1 MIKVLVALLVAAMVA
16 TAAAGP
22 AVVALF
28 TITLGAAASA
38 SAACTTAIGT
48 VAPATGPVRLPVVG
62 QYTATSEY
70 GMRVNPG
77 SIDTGEYRLHAGL
90 DLAESPAPGPV
101 VAAMAG
107 VVSAVETTRSG
118 GLSVSIDHGGALVTR
133 YLHLASAQVA
143 AGQAVWAGAP
153 LGVEGA
159 SGNVDGAHLHFSV
172 VQNGQPTDPR
182 PWLEGHGVTV
192 APPDGVGTAPPP
204 VATDPGPTVPPVA
217 GGAGGAL
224 LAGPSSIWPGQP
236 VGPVGQVAAALPERV
251 GPWVGPQVAIA
262 AAIITAGHSRGL
274 DAKTITIAVMT
285 GMAESSLTNTPR
297 GDAVRA
303 DTIGVFQEGPERGPY
318 EVRMDPAGAAGIFY
332 DYLLA
337 VPGYLELEPTIAAH
351 RAQNNDDPYH
361 YTASWADAVTMVATL
376 TADPDLL
383 IALPAGGPVAG
394 CEGGGPAPATPGA
407 SDGSGAA
414 IVAAAQAYAGTPYS
428 WGGGDAS
435 GPTTGIYTSPSLDGT
450 HTVGFDCSGLVI
462 YAVAAATGITLAH
475 SAETQGA
482 DPRGQVVPRDLSA
495 MRPGDVISFSEDGSG
510 APGSF
515 GHVGIY
521 LGEGQMIH
529 APRPGKPVQ
538 VIPLAGVAYWESMAW
553 SIRRYSTT

>member
-1 MIKVLVALLVAAMVA
+1 MNKILAPLLVAAMVA
-16 TAAAGP
+16 TALAGP
-22 AVVALF
+22 ALVALF

-38 SAACTTAIGT
+38 SAACTSPIGV
-48 VAPATGPVRLPVVG
+48 VAPAGGPVRLPVVG
-62 QYTATSEY
+62 QYKATSEY

-77 SIDTGEYRLHAGL
+77 SIDTGAYRLHAGL
-90 DLAESPAPGPV
+90 DLAQIPAPGPV

-118 GLSVSIDHGGALVTR
+118 GLTVSVDHGAALITR
-133 YLHLASAQVA
+133 YLHLASSQATT
-143 AGQAVWAGAP
+143 GQPVWAGAV
-153 LGVEGA
+153 LGIEGA
-159 SGNVDGAHLHFSV
+159 SGNSDGAHLHFSV
-172 VQNGQPTDPR
+172 IQDGQPTDPR
-182 PWLEGHGVTV
+182 PWLESHGVTV
-192 APPDGVGTAPPP
+192 APPDGTDTAPLP
-204 VATDPGPTVPPVA
+204 VETDPGPA
-217 GGAGGAL
+217 GAPLAGAQSGAL
-224 LAGPSSIWPGQP
+224 LAGPSSLWPGQP
-236 VGPVGQVAAALPERV
+236 TGPAGQVASALPDKV
-251 GPWVGPQVAIA
+251 GVWSGTQIQIA
-262 AAIITAGHSRGL
+262 AAIITAGRSRGL

-285 GMAESSLTNTPR
+285 AMAESSLTNTPR

-351 RAQNNDDPYH
+351 RAQNNADPYH
-361 YTASWADAVTMVATL
+361 YTDSWADAVTMVATL

-394 CEGGGPAPATPGA
+394 CEGGGPPPPAPGA
-407 SDGSGAA
+407 GNGSGAA

-435 GPTTGIYTSPSLDGT
+435 GPTTGIYTSPSLNGT

-482 DPRGQVVPRDLSA
+482 DPRGQPVPRDLAA

-510 APGSF
+510 ARGSF

-521 LGEGQMIH
+521 LGEGKMIH

-538 VIPLAGVAYWESMAW
+538 VIPLTGVAYWESMAW

>member
-1 MIKVLVALLVAAMVA
+1 MTKVLVALLVAAMVA

-22 AVVALF
+22 ALVALF
-28 TITLGAAASA
+28 AITLGAAASA
-38 SAACTTAIGT
+38 SAACTSPIGV
-48 VAPATGPVRLPVVG
+48 VAPADGQVRLPVVG

-77 SIDTGEYRLHAGL
+77 SVDTGAYRLHAGL
-90 DLAESPAPGPV
+90 DLAESPTPGPV

-118 GLSVSIDHGGALVTR
+118 GLSVSVDHGGALVTR

-143 AGQAVWAGAP
+143 TGQAVWAGAV
-153 LGVEGA
+153 LGIEGA
-159 SGNVDGAHLHFSV
+159 SGNVSGAHLHFSV
-172 VQNGQPTDPR
+172 VEDGQPTDPR
-182 PWLEGHGVTV
+182 PWLSGHGVAL
-192 APPDGVGTAPPP
+192 APPGGTDTAPPP
-204 VATDPGPTVPPVA
+204 VKTDPGPATAPLA
-217 GGAGGAL
+217 GAQPGAL
-224 LAGPSSIWPGQP
+224 LAGPSSLWPGQP
-236 VGPVGQVAAALPERV
+236 TGPAGQVAAALPQQV
-251 GPWVGPQVAIA
+251 GPWSGTQIEIA
-262 AAIITAGHSRGL
+262 AAIITAGRSRGL
-274 DAKTITIAVMT
+274 DSTTITIAVMV
-285 GMAESSLTNTPR
+285 GMGESSLTNVAHGDKVR
-297 GDAVRA
+297 G

-332 DYLLA
+332 DHLTA
-337 VPGYLELEPTIAAH
+337 VAGYLDVAPTIAAH
-351 RAQNNDDPYH
+351 RAQANADPYY
-361 YTASWADAVTMVATL
+361 YTPFWADAVTMVATL

-394 CEGGGPAPATPGA
+394 CEDGGPPPPPSGE

-482 DPRGQVVPRDLSA
+482 DPRGQAVPRDAAA

-510 APGSF
+510 AAGSF

-521 LGEGQMIH
+521 LGEGKMIH